1 MTKANFGESPLG
13 KEKIHSGNRE
23 QRDFDFF
30 PLHFIMFT
38 FQKRFESNMSKMLTT
53 FNIGW

>member
-1 MTKANFGESPLG
+1 MTKANFGESTLG